1 MGSRRDRIDLGWLA
15 LGLALWAFALAPLVH
30 AATRHPHRHSDA
42 PADAPHGAKTVEH
55 LSAALLKT
63 PPSPEPVLRV
73 IALRAPLEAQPQAP
87 RLERRR
93 SPIEAQ
99 GP

>member
-15 LGLALWAFALAPLVH
+15 LGLALWAFAFAPLVH
-30 AATRHPHRHSDA
+30 AATRHPHHHADA

-55 LSAALLKT
+55 LSAALLQT
-63 PPSPEPVLRV
+63 APAPALVVLA
-73 IALRAPLEAQPQAP
+73 IAVKGPAEAPREAP